1 MTRLYKYFFRGLIT
15 VLPLALTLYLL
26 YIFLAWTEAVA
37 LTFLRPFIGG
47 FYVPGM
53 GLALGILG
61 ILAIGY
67 LVSKERVQRVLV
79 LLEMPFTN
87 LPVVKSIY
95 SSLKSFADYFSPSS
109 KNTAQQV
116 VVLRVPG
123 QQLELVGL
131 VTRRSME
138 GLPEGFTQENRVA
151 VYLPMGY
158 MIGGY
163 TVFVPQEWVQPID
176 MSVEEAMRSSLI
188 AWMARAETNNRPA
201 APVAPSLPATRRAAR
216 PEPGPS
222 MPIIEFTLAPGC
234 PYIEVNQLLKAT
246 GVCDSGGAGKML
258 VADGLVQVGG
268 VPETRKT
275 AKIRAGQIVTC
286 GDARIVVRAA
296 EAGDEPA

>member
-15 VLPLALTLYLL
+15 VLPLALTIYLL

-67 LVSKERVQRVLV
+67 LVSKQRVQRFLTV
-79 LLEMPFTN
+79 LEMPFTN

-116 VVLRVPG
+116 VILRVPG

-131 VTRRSME
+131 VTRRNMD
-138 GLPEGFTQENRVA
+138 GLPEGFTQGDRVA

-163 TVFVPQEWVQPID
+163 TVFVPQDWVQPIQ

-188 AWMARAETNNRPA
+188 AWMARAESASRPA
-201 APVAPSLPATRRAAR
+201 APVTPDVAETPVTASAAAPATPPAAPSPAASSAPATPAPSSRDASNG
-216 PEPGPS
+216 GP
-222 MPIIEFTLAPGC
+222 
-234 PYIEVNQLLKAT
+234 V
-246 GVCDSGGAGKML
+246 
-258 VADGLVQVGG
+258 
-268 VPETRKT
+268 
-275 AKIRAGQIVTC
+275 
-286 GDARIVVRAA
+286 
-296 EAGDEPA
+296 